1 MKQLLKALRYVP
13 KRYGVLAAAL
23 SVLAVPAVLMAW
35 GPTRTTFTVAHP
47 ADYVTFNS
55 ITDNPVDGDE
65 RNFVRAVDASNVTS
79 AGFKDDIAVADGKE
93 YLVRMVVHNNAA
105 DNLNLKAIN
114 TRVKTAIPAT
124 AGKEVQISG
133 FVSADN
139 AKPTEVW
146 DDVTFTGDK
155 EFKLSYVAGS
165 ARIYNNGYAAGGS
178 GQPLPDDI
186 ASSTGTKIGYEKAG
200 DGIIPGCFK
209 YLSYVEFK
217 VKPTFETPANFDVKK
232 TVRISD
238 TTDKTWKETVDAKA
252 GQKVDFQIEFTNTS
266 QTTLPHV
273 VIRDMLPTGL
283 TYVPGTTWLHNGG
296 GTRQV
301 ADGVTT
307 DGIDVGGYVPQGN
320 AFVKFTAQ
328 VAANDKLPTCGPNTL
343 KNIASAETSG
353 SKKED
358 DASVTVSKEC
368 VPEQPKPDT
377 YVCTS
382 LTKIQKSRD
391 TYEFAVKAT
400 YSDKVTVKEVRVDF
414 GDTQST
420 IVDYGATIPHTYAK
434 PGTYTAVAYVTF
446 DVNGK
451 TVTGITSDACK
462 QTVEVVPPTV
472 NECKPGIPAGDAR
485 CNETPTPPTTP
496 ETPAEMPSTGPE
508 ALIGG
513 LFGSSALGLGAHS
526 WLASRRAYRAAARR

>member
-1 MKQLLKALRYVP
+1 MKQFLKALRYVP
-13 KRYGVLAAAL
+13 KRYGILAAVVAAV
-23 SVLAVPAVLMAW
+23 SVPAVLFAW
-35 GPTRTTFTVAHP
+35 GPSRTTFTVAKP
-47 ADYVTFNS
+47 APYVTFNS

-79 AGFKDDIAVADGKE
+79 AGFKDDITVTEGKE

-105 DNLNLKAIN
+105 DNLNLKALN

-124 AGKEVQISG
+124 AGTTVQISG

-146 DDVTFTGDK
+146 DDVTFTGSK
-155 EFKLSYVAGS
+155 NFKLSYVPGS
-165 ARIYNNGYAAGGS
+165 ARIYNNGYAAGGN

-186 ASSTGTKIGYEKAG
+186 ATSTGTKIGYAKAG
-200 DGIIPGCFK
+200 DGIIPGCFQ

-232 TVRISD
+232 TVRLSD
-238 TTDKTWKETVDAKA
+238 STDKTWKETADAKP
-252 GQKVDFQIEFTNTS
+252 GQKVDFQIEFNNTS

-283 TYVPGTTWLHNGG
+283 TYVPGTTWLHNAN

-301 ADGVTT
+301 SDGVTT
-307 DGIDVGGYVPQGN
+307 DGLDVGGYAPQGN

-328 VAANDKLPTCGPNTL
+328 VAANDKLSVCGVNTL

-358 DASVTVSKEC
+358 TANVTVTKTC
-368 VPEQPKPDT
+368 APEQPKPET

-382 LTKIQKSRD
+382 LTKISKTAD
-391 TYEFAVKAT
+391 TYEFNVKAT
-400 YSDKVTVKEVRVDF
+400 YSSNVTVKEVRVDF

-420 IVDYGATIPHTYAK
+420 IVDYGTTVSHTYTK
-434 PGTYTAVAYVTF
+434 PGTYTAVGYVTF

-451 TVTGITSDACK
+451 TVANITSDTCK
-462 QTVEVVPPTV
+462 ATVEVAAPT
-472 NECKPGIPAGDAR
+472 
-485 CNETPTPPTTP
+485 TPPTTP
-496 ETPAEMPSTGPE
+496 ETPAEMPSTGPVE
-508 ALIGG
+508 IVGG